1 MLVPEIEITPFGDGR
16 WVLRTPSG
24 RHALLSSHSY
34 RLLQLLH
41 HSNPDTALQCFNAEF
56 SAAYSPEEFSNLITA
71 QFSGLGVLAH
81 DAAPPRPMPP
91 DALPVRWQLL
101 SPAVAGRL
109 AVGLKPLL
117 ISRVVR
123 WLLPALLVL
132 SPCVAWQ
139 ATNSTAGMAPAQGW
153 LLVGLVLFSSLVHEL
168 GHIAACSRVG
178 IRHGGVGVGLY
189 LYLLPAFYADVTAIW
204 QALPAQR
211 LIANAGGIIA
221 QLTFA
226 LLLAAVATLGH
237 RPGLLPA
244 VVTIIILAWWQFNI
258 FSRHDGYWMLA
269 DFTGNPLLLENA
281 VSQLQAA
288 RKGQWPR
295 TRAQGWLLA
304 YGVANAL
311 STGVLLA
318 LALIRYGH
326 RLPLLPAHL
335 VHAGRQLLA
344 GQWPQLSPGD
354 LPALL
359 FCLLLARQLYA
370 WGKRAA
376 DRIRDVYK
384 V

>member
-16 WVLRTPSG
+16 WVVRTPSG
-24 RHALLSSHSY
+24 RHALLNGHSY

-41 HSNPDTALQCFNAEF
+41 HNQPETALQRFNAEF
-56 SAAYSPEEFSNLITA
+56 SLAYSSEEFTRLVSS

-81 DAAPPRPMPP
+81 DAAPPRPLPP
-91 DALPVRWQLL
+91 DALPLRWQLL
-101 SPAVAGRL
+101 PPAVAGWL
-109 AVGLKPLL
+109 ATVLQPLL
-117 ISRVVR
+117 SGRVVR
-123 WLLPALLVL
+123 WLLPALLLL

-221 QLTFA
+221 QLSFA
-226 LLLAAVATLGH
+226 LLLAAVAVLGNW
-237 RPGLLPA
+237 PGLLPA

-304 YGVANAL
+304 YGVANVL

-335 VHAGRQLLA
+335 VHAGRKLVA

-359 FCLLLARQLYA
+359 FCLLLARLLYG
-370 WGKRAA
+370 WGNRAA
-376 DRIRDVYK
+376 ERIRRHLK